1 MHYWVIEKGKV
12 MERRKRCESCGNLKL
27 GVKKV
32 ANPYKEEIEN
42 ITVEEWLCEECLSAA
57 EEDI

>member
-1 MHYWVIEKGKV
+1 